1 MKSTIAKKRIMF
13 AICVVP
19 ALIVF
24 LYFIVVPFLETFY
37 YCFTDWNG
45 MTKTYN
51 FIGFKN
57 FEKIFK
63 DKIFWLSLKNNVKF
77 CVWGGILTFGIG
89 IFNAVLIT
97 QSNLKEKNV
106 YKILFFIPQI
116 LSIVAVA
123 AIWKFIYNPE
133 WGILNG
139 LLDAVGL
146 GTLKHTWLGEK
157 STVVGA
163 LIVVWV
169 WISVGFYMV
178 LFIAAIEGISKDVF
192 EAATIDGATSWQQFW
207 TITFPLIA
215 ETTKTCVIFFLIN
228 AFTGV
233 YSLVKTMTEGG
244 PAHGSEVVTSYMYN
258 QAFVRSKFGLG
269 TAMGVTM
276 VVLVAILS
284 AILLIATRNKDAE

>member
-13 AICVVP
+13 AICVIP
-19 ALIVF
+19 ALAVF
-24 LYFIVVPFLETFY
+24 LYFVAVPFLETFY

-57 FEKIFK
+57 FEKIFR

-77 CVWGGILTFGIG
+77 CVWGGLLTFGIG

-139 LLDAVGL
+139 LLDTVGL

-192 EAATIDGATSWQQFW
+192 EAATIDGASSWQQFW

-284 AILLIATRNKDAE
+284 AILLIATRKKDAE

>member
-1 MKSTIAKKRIMF
+1 MKSTLAKKRAMF
-13 AICVVP
+13 AICTIP

-24 LYFIVVPFLETFY
+24 IYFVVVPFIQTFY

-51 FIGFKN
+51 FVGFKN
-57 FEKIFK
+57 FTKLFK
-63 DKIFWLSLKNNVKF
+63 DKIFWTALKNNVKF
-77 CVWGGILTFGIG
+77 CFWGGILTFGLG
-89 IFNAVLIT
+89 IFNAVVIT
-97 QSNLKEKNV
+97 QSNLKEKEV
-106 YKILFFIPQI
+106 YKILFFVPQI

-123 AIWKFIYNPE
+123 EIWKFIFNPS

-139 LLDAVGL
+139 FLNLIGASGL
-146 GTLKHTWLGEK
+146 THTWLGEK

-192 EAATIDGATSWQQFW
+192 EAATIDGATPWQQFW
-207 TITFPLIA
+207 HITFPLIA

-244 PAHGSEVVTSYMYN
+244 PAHGSEVVTSYMYEA
-258 QAFVRSKFGLG
+258 AFVRSKFGVG
-269 TAMGVTM
+269 TAMGVAM

-284 AILLIATRNKDAE
+284 AIFLILTKNKDQD

>member
-1 MKSTIAKKRIMF
+1 MF
-13 AICVVP
+13 AVCVVP
-19 ALIVF
+19 ALLVF
-24 LYFIVVPFLETFY
+24 LYFVVVPFLETFY

-57 FEKIFK
+57 FEKIFN
-63 DKIFWLSLKNNVKF
+63 DKIFWLSLKNNIKF

-97 QSNLKEKNV
+97 QSDLKEKNV

-139 LLDAVGL
+139 LLDALGL
-146 GTLKHTWLGEK
+146 GALKHTWLGEK

-178 LFIAAIEGISKDVF
+178 LFIAAIEGISKDIF
-192 EAATIDGATSWQQFW
+192 EAATIDGATRWQQFW

-284 AILLIATRNKDAE
+284 AILLLATRKKDAE